1 MTKILIINF
10 RFLEVCNTTFEVYM
24 RWNSGKIS
32 SIPQDAEEEAY
43 EVSFFG
49 YCSNQTVHA
58 RADYFSPSA
67 IN

>member
-1 MTKILIINF
+1 
-10 RFLEVCNTTFEVYM
+10 M